1 MIPGVEIITP
11 IRDMKLSREAEIR
24 LSANQKGWTMNFEK
38 AAYSINKG
46 LWGTSV
52 GGKETLQS
60 KGILPE
66 EAWPTQV
73 TKNAIAEEVTLHFEK
88 GELKACQ
95 SKNISN
101 ILQKPFNIY
110 KPLAG
115 PFGTW

>member
-1 MIPGVEIITP
+1 
-11 IRDMKLSREAEIR
+11 
-24 LSANQKGWTMNFEK
+24 MNFEK

-73 TKNAIAEEVTLHFEK
+73 TKTAAK
-88 GELKACQ
+88 K
-95 SKNISN
+95 
-101 ILQKPFNIY
+101 
-110 KPLAG
+110 
-115 PFGTW
+115 